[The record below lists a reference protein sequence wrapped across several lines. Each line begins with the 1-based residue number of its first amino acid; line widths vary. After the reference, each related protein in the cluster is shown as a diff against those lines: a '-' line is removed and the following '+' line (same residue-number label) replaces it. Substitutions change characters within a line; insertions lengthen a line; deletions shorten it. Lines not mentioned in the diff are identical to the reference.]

1 MGLCPTVSSLIGG
14 VIVITYDR
22 FEECE
27 KDLTREQLIDL
38 MVNENRQ
45 VYLHFNE
52 IKADEDDYLH
62 WDLENWT
69 TVDGGHRF
77 IRSYGLK
84 GRILADEFS
93 GYNVYDMT
101 KFFLPETANKLELA

>member
-1 MGLCPTVSSLIGG
+1 MI
-14 VIVITYDR
+14 IYDR
-22 FEECE
+22 FEETE
-27 KDLTREQLIDL
+27 KDMTREQLIDM
-38 MVNENRQ
+38 MVKDNRQ
-45 VYLHFNE
+45 LYLHFNE
-52 IKADEDDYLH
+52 VKCDEDGYLH

-101 KFFLPETANKLELA
+101 KFFLPETADQLELA

>member
-1 MGLCPTVSSLIGG
+1 MGHPHGTFFKEN
-14 VIVITYDR
+14 VIVIIYDR

-27 KDLTREQLIDL
+27 KDLGREDLINL
-38 MVNENRQ
+38 MVKDNRQ
-45 VYLHFNE
+45 LYLHFQE
-52 IKADEDDYLH
+52 VKCDEDGYLH

-101 KFFLPETANKLELA
+101 KYFLPETADKLELA

>member
-1 MGLCPTVSSLIGG
+1 M
-14 VIVITYDR
+14 ITYDR

-27 KDLTREQLIDL
+27 KDFTRQDLINL

-52 IKADEDDYLH
+52 VKADEDDYLH
-62 WDLENWT
+62 LNLENWT
-69 TVDGGHRF
+69 TVDGVHRF

-101 KFFLPETANKLELA
+101 

>member
-1 MGLCPTVSSLIGG
+1 M
-14 VIVITYDR
+14 ITYDR

-52 IKADEDDYLH
+52 VKADEDDYLH
-62 WDLENWT
+62 WDMENWT

-101 KFFLPETANKLELA
+101 KFFLPETADKLELA